1 MHLSGLIPEDI
12 IGRVRDSADVVE
24 LVSRYVSLKKTG
36 ANYKGLC
43 PFHKE
48 KTPSF
53 IVSPARQTFHC
64 FGCGEGGTV
73 FQFLMKTDRVSFP
86 EAVRS
91 LAKQANIDIPE
102 TRAAGPD
109 QEANRDERSRLYE
122 ANRRAADF
130 YARQLAGPMGKT
142 ARDYIKGRGISDAM
156 VEHCCLGYSG
166 ESWDG
171 LIKAASAAGIPPA
184 LLVKAGL
191 VIERE
196 NASNCYD
203 RFRNRLMFPIFD
215 TQDRVIGFGA
225 RALGDDDVKYLN
237 SPETVLFSKGRH
249 LYGLNWARKPIIDS
263 GRVVVVEGYTDV
275 IMAHQHGCTNVVA
288 TLGTALTRDHIQSL
302 RRLADR
308 VDVVFDS
315 DSAGQQA
322 AERSME
328 LFVNEG
334 AGAFV
339 GAGFDVRIATLGQ
352 DKDPCDLI
360 AEHGPAAFTSAVDA
374 GVDVFAQ
381 KVDIVSRR
389 YDLTTVDGK
398 TKALD
403 EVLALLA
410 LVPNAVARELHTD
423 ALVKLL
429 ADKFRIDDAAL
440 RSRLAQ
446 MERRTRRGRGRAAE
460 PAAAAPAFTPAER
473 GVIEG
478 ILNAP
483 DLAPVLFEELTRDD
497 FENTQMGDLFER
509 ARELYEEHGT
519 VDPAHLLGLLEDT
532 EMASFVSGILSA
544 EPRPGLDNVAL
555 DCRNALLR
563 QRTQRQIRE
572 IQSKLRHAK
581 DTGDEK
587 LTDDLNTQY
596 LKLQREVL
604 AL

>member
-1 MHLSGLIPEDI
+1 MSGLIPEDI
-12 IGRVRDSADVVE
+12 ISRIRDSADIVE

-53 IVSPARQTFHC
+53 IVSPTRQTFHC

-73 FQFLMKTDRVSFP
+73 FQFLMKIDRVSFP

-91 LAKQANIDIPE
+91 LAKQANIEIPE
-102 TRAAGPD
+102 TRATGPD
-109 QEANRDERSRLYE
+109 QEARRDESARLYE

-130 YARQLAGPMGKT
+130 YARQLAGPMGKA
-142 ARDYIKGRGISDAM
+142 ARGYIKDRGISDAM
-156 VEHCCLGYSG
+156 VEQCCLGYSG

-171 LIKAASAAGIPPA
+171 LINAASAARISPA

-191 VIERE
+191 AIERE
-196 NASNCYD
+196 GRSGCYD

-215 TQDRVIGFGA
+215 TQERVIGFGA
-225 RALGDDDVKYLN
+225 RTLGDDEVKYLN
-237 SPETVLFSKGRH
+237 SPETAIFSKGRN
-249 LYGLNWARKPIIDS
+249 LYGLNWARKSIVDT
-263 GRVVVVEGYTDV
+263 GRVIVVEGYTDV
-275 IMAHQHGCTNVVA
+275 IMARQHGCINVVA
-288 TLGTALTRDHIQSL
+288 TLGTALTREHIQAL
-302 RRLADR
+302 RRFAHR

-315 DSAGQQA
+315 DSAGQHA

-334 AGAFV
+334 AGEFV

-360 AEHGPAAFTSAVDA
+360 AEHGPAAFTSVVDA
-374 GVDVFAQ
+374 AVDVFTQ
-381 KVDIVSRR
+381 KVNIVSRR
-389 YDLTTVDGK
+389 YDLSMVDGK

-423 ALVKLL
+423 ALVRLL
-429 ADKFRIDDAAL
+429 ADKFRIDDRAL

-446 MERRTRRGRGRAAE
+446 IERRTRRDRGR
-460 PAAAAPAFTPAER
+460 PAAQTASAPAFGAAER
-473 GVIEG
+473 GVLEG

-483 DLAPVLFEELTRDD
+483 DLAPVLFEELTPDD
-497 FENTQMGDLFER
+497 FESRQLGDLFAR
-509 ARELYEEHGT
+509 ARELYEAHGA
-519 VDPAHLLGLLEDT
+519 VNPSHMLAPLEDT
-532 EMASFVSGILSA
+532 EAASFVSGILTS
-544 EPRPGLDNVAL
+544 EPRPGLESAAL
-555 DCRNALLR
+555 DCRNALLKR
-563 QRTQRQIRE
+563 RTQNQIRE
-572 IQSKLRHAK
+572 IQNRLRHAT

-587 LTDDLNTQY
+587 LADDLNTQY

-604 AL
+604 PL